1 MFDFNAV
8 IRSEI
13 LVALIKSVVLVVL
26 TVLCLPVQAGGG
38 GGATGLGEMVFTVN
52 VGSNQYLNVGI
63 VLEGATPE
71 ASATLGAWKPRLQHE
86 IIMLLSGRDVAE
98 LRSLAGKKALMEAL
112 VETANA
118 VIKET
123 PKTGVHEA
131 LFTKFI
137 IQ

>member
-1 MFDFNAV
+1 M
-8 IRSEI
+8 
-13 LVALIKSVVLVVL
+13 ALIKSFLVVVL
-26 TVLCLPVQAGGG
+26 TALSLSARSGGG

-52 VGSNQYLNVGI
+52 VGNNQYLNVGI

-71 ASATLGAWKPRLQHE
+71 ASAMLGAWKPRLQHE
-86 IIMLLSGRDVAE
+86 IIMLMAGRDTAE
-98 LRSLAGKKALMEAL
+98 LRSLAGKKALLEEL
-112 VETANA
+112 VEVANA

-131 LFTKFI
+131 LFTKFV

>member
-1 MFDFNAV
+1 M
-8 IRSEI
+8 
-13 LVALIKSVVLVVL
+13 ALIKSFLVVVL
-26 TVLCLPVQAGGG
+26 TVLSLSAQSSGG

-52 VGSNQYLNVGI
+52 VGNNQYLNVGI

-71 ASATLGAWKPRLQHE
+71 ASAILGAWKPRLQHE
-86 IIMLLSGRDVAE
+86 IIMLMAGRDTAE
-98 LRSLAGKKALMEAL
+98 LRSLAGKKALLEEL
-112 VETANA
+112 VEVANA

-131 LFTKFI
+131 LFTKFV

>member
-1 MFDFNAV
+1 MFPVKHVLSALLIAV
-8 IRSEI
+8 SIPSH
-13 LVALIKSVVLVVL
+13 AS
-26 TVLCLPVQAGGG
+26 G

-52 VGSNQYLNVGI
+52 VSNNQYLNVGI

-71 ASATLGAWKPRLQHE
+71 ANADLAVKKPRLQHM
-86 IIMLLSGRDVAE
+86 IIMLLSGRDTAE
-98 LRSLAGKKALMEAL
+98 LRTLAGKKALIEEL
-112 VETANA
+112 VDGANA

-131 LFTKFI
+131 LFTRFI

>member
-1 MFDFNAV
+1 M
-8 IRSEI
+8 
-13 LVALIKSVVLVVL
+13 ALIKSFLVVVL
-26 TVLCLPVQAGGG
+26 TVLSLSAQSSGG

-52 VGSNQYLNVGI
+52 VGNNQYLNVGI

-71 ASATLGAWKPRLQHE
+71 ASAMLGAWKPRLQHE
-86 IIMLLSGRDVAE
+86 IIMLMAGRDTAE
-98 LRSLAGKKALMEAL
+98 LRSLAGKKALLEEL
-112 VETANA
+112 VEVANA

-131 LFTKFI
+131 LFTKFV

>member
-1 MFDFNAV
+1 MTV
-8 IRSEI
+8 
-13 LVALIKSVVLVVL
+13 IKSFLVVVL
-26 TVLCLPVQAGGG
+26 TALSLSAQSGGG

-52 VGSNQYLNVGI
+52 VGNNQYLNVGI

-71 ASATLGAWKPRLQHE
+71 ASAILGAWKPRLQHE
-86 IIMLLSGRDVAE
+86 IIMLMAGRDTAE
-98 LRSLAGKKALMEAL
+98 LRSLAGKKALLEEL
-112 VETANA
+112 VDVANA

-131 LFTKFI
+131 LFTKFV

>member
-1 MFDFNAV
+1 MRV
-8 IRSEI
+8 P
-13 LVALIKSVVLVVL
+13 LIKYFVLVVL
-26 TVLCLPVQAGGG
+26 AAMSFSSQASGGG
-38 GGATGLGEMVFTVN
+38 GGTGLGEMVFTVN
-52 VGSNQYLNVGI
+52 VGNNQYLNVGI

-71 ASATLGAWKPRLQHE
+71 ASATLATWKPRLQHE
-86 IIMLLSGRDVAE
+86 IIMLLSGRDAAT
-98 LRSLAGKKALMEAL
+98 LRSLAGKKALMEELIDA
-112 VETANA
+112 ANA